1 MNFLST
7 KKPGSEILIAEDS
20 PVQAKKLKFLLEEN
34 GFIVKW
40 AVDGEGALQL
50 IDEKKTILIISDI
63 MMPGMDGYTLCKHLK
78 GNSALKDIPVILLTS
93 LRDPLD
99 IIKGLQSGADNF
111 ITKPFDD
118 NYLLA
123 RIEYLLLNRELQRTG
138 TSDIAIEISF
148 RGEKY
153 LINSGKKQILDLL
166 LSVYEAAVQRNDEL
180 MRTQAELQKL
190 NEDLVA
196 ANQELDS
203 FAHTVSHDLRSPLNI
218 ILGYLQ
224 VIMEDKTEMLD
235 AETLKFLG
243 IVHQSATT
251 MAALIEDLLNFARSA
266 RTEVNKSV
274 VDIGEIAGKII
285 QELKMK
291 TPSRQVDVD
300 IAGSLTV
307 NADPQLMRIV
317 MENLLNNAWKYTS
330 KTANPVIQIGKET
343 LPGETL
349 IFVMDN
355 GDGFHQRDAKKLFH
369 PFQRLH
375 TNMEFPG
382 VGVGLATVKR
392 IIERHGGRI
401 WATGE
406 KGAGARFIF
415 SLPE

>member
-50 IDEKKTILIISDI
+50 IDEKHTILVISDI

-78 GNSALKDIPVILLTS
+78 GNSAMKEIPVILLTS

-196 ANQELDS
+196 ANHELDS
-203 FAHTVSHDLRSPLNI
+203 FAHTVSHDLRSPLNL

-251 MAALIEDLLNFARSA
+251 MALLIEDLLNFARSA

-274 VDIGEIAGKII
+274 VDIGEISRKII
-285 QELKMK
+285 QELKIK
-291 TPSRQVDVD
+291 TPLRQVDVD

-349 IFVMDN
+349 IFVIDN
-355 GDGFHQRDAKKLFH
+355 GDGFHQHDAKKLFY

>member
-203 FAHTVSHDLRSPLNI
+203 FAHTVSHDLRSPLNL

-243 IVHQSATT
+243 IVRQSATT

-291 TPSRQVDVD
+291 TPPRQVDVD
-300 IAGSLTV
+300 IADSLTV

-355 GDGFHQRDAKKLFH
+355 GDGFHQHDAKKLFY

-406 KGAGARFIF
+406 KGVGARFIF